1 MKLFR
6 IIVLI
11 SSMFLFILAA
21 YEQFFSNSMS
31 GGLLGFF
38 SLLFGFALILIE
50 LLAEFVIY
58 MLKHKNKAKWLML
71 SWVNNFIIIST
82 IVFILM
88 LLYDSYLK
96 VSALL
101 YGSFLIITFAA
112 VLLLNTMLYRRIKR
126 KSNGDYS
133 KLIILI
139 SNALLYIISIAVFG
153 GSFPLAW

>member
-58 MLKHKNKAKWLML
+58 MLKHKNFLQFQHN
-71 SWVNNFIIIST
+71 S
-82 IVFILM
+82 VF
-88 LLYDSYLK
+88 
-96 VSALL
+96 
-101 YGSFLIITFAA
+101 FF
-112 VLLLNTMLYRRIKR
+112 
-126 KSNGDYS
+126 
-133 KLIILI
+133 
-139 SNALLYIISIAVFG
+139 
-153 GSFPLAW
+153 